1 MITICKTSQTIDT
14 MIEYECVGNS
24 VDCRP
29 WAINFT
35 YRLTASFITLGN
47 VIECCGWLALSHTNC
62 SQYEVCHCFQATF
75 KYISVLLYC
84 SQLSKTLIFLN
95 VVDNFMKFVLV
106 PSFAFFKT
114 KLNNLHYFNDL
125 ANYSCFACLSK
136 HIIFIYT
143 KRRNIKKLH

>member
-1 MITICKTSQTIDT
+1 M
-14 MIEYECVGNS
+14 NS

-62 SQYEVCHCFQATF
+62 SRYEVCHCFQATF

-84 SQLSKTLIFLN
+84 SQLSKILIFLN
-95 VVDNFMKFVLV
+95 MVDNFMKIVLV
-106 PSFAFFKT
+106 PSFAFFKP
-114 KLNNLHYFNDL
+114 DW
-125 ANYSCFACLSK
+125 
-136 HIIFIYT
+136 IIYT
-143 KRRNIKKLH
+143 TCLIWLIILALLVCQNIWFVMNKKRRNNKKKLH